1 MLDDFI
7 DTLLSLALASVFLL
21 VLSLVALVLLLFL
34 GVLLGA

>member
-7 DTLLSLALASVFLL
+7 DTLLSLALAGIFLL
-21 VLSLVALVLLLFL
+21 ALSLVALVLLLFL